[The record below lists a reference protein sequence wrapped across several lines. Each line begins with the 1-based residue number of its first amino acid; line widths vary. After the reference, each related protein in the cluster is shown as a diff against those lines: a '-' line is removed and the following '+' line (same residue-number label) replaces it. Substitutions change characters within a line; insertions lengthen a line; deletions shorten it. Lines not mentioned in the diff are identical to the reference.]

1 MSANLIEIDISKIA
15 NMHVLFMHK
24 NSMNWNFQV
33 SLQFLTLKNYIVA
46 TISLI
51 F

>member
-15 NMHVLFMHK
+15 NMHVLFMYK
-24 NSMNWNFQV
+24 NNMNSNFQAF
-33 SLQFLTLKNYIVA
+33 LQFLT
-46 TISLI
+46 